1 MAWDAVA
8 GADKDEFQWMRS
20 GGTEGR
26 EMTSPVSQWR
36 KFIEMVG
43 VAVCCTWWC
52 TRFVRRTTRGPTRS
66 SKRLLLTHLLLVNN
80 YAQYHGMSE
89 RMGVVGVAMMPG
101 DLKPTSQV
109 SPVSAS

>member
-1 MAWDAVA
+1 MYSLTVDAS
-8 GADKDEFQWMRS
+8 RS

-36 KFIEMVG
+36 KFIEVG
-43 VAVCCTWWC
+43 GWAVCCTG
-52 TRFVRRTTRGPTRS
+52 FVRRTTRGPTRS

-101 DLKPTSQV
+101 DLKPTSQGRRF
-109 SPVSAS
+109 SELTNFPSRH